1 MNLIYILLII
11 IFIYYL
17 YLIKSINTIESF
29 YTFYLPFYNKNVNKK
44 IRNLKQ
50 SKYNYFKDIF
60 NYETL
65 KIGYTSKSYDYI
77 RLLSSLL
84 LENTDIIKINLI
96 NYEHDYNM
104 IRDLNSNKINLAS
117 CSSVLTNFF
126 YQERMNDDTRGNLDL
141 LYICNTI
148 KTYLFFIIKKELGI
162 ENFKDI
168 VNRLRIGIT
177 SEKSTEYRTFKL
189 ISNLLNLKENVDY
202 VLVIKKNNN
211 EIYDSLINND
221 VQLGIISTTF
231 PNKQLNTF
239 FIDNFIGNFIF
250 LSFDNLESN
259 LLNHNNY
266 LEFNSIDLNN
276 IPTFLPKLMNNKY
289 YHRFNP
295 DFKVFRYNNYLLT
308 NIKNDNK
315 TIIELMN
322 ILGNNFILFNKMV
335 EFKYNKMSK
344 YTIGF
349 LKENVPIRPA
359 NYVKKYLYNN
369 GFYTNTNNKNCK
381 YLVGFSNCNPESL
394 ELNGFI

>member
-126 YQERMNDDTRGNLDL
+126 
-141 LYICNTI
+141 
-148 KTYLFFIIKKELGI
+148 IKKG
-162 ENFKDI
+162 
-168 VNRLRIGIT
+168 
-177 SEKSTEYRTFKL
+177 
-189 ISNLLNLKENVDY
+189 
-202 VLVIKKNNN
+202 
-211 EIYDSLINND
+211 
-221 VQLGIISTTF
+221 
-231 PNKQLNTF
+231 
-239 FIDNFIGNFIF
+239 
-250 LSFDNLESN
+250 
-259 LLNHNNY
+259 
-266 LEFNSIDLNN
+266 
-276 IPTFLPKLMNNKY
+276 
-289 YHRFNP
+289 
-295 DFKVFRYNNYLLT
+295 
-308 NIKNDNK
+308 
-315 TIIELMN
+315 
-322 ILGNNFILFNKMV
+322 
-335 EFKYNKMSK
+335 
-344 YTIGF
+344 
-349 LKENVPIRPA
+349 
-359 NYVKKYLYNN
+359 
-369 GFYTNTNNKNCK
+369 
-381 YLVGFSNCNPESL
+381 
-394 ELNGFI
+394 